1 MYKYKNNLLINKIQK
16 KGAYGNIPYNKT
28 MLEEKVLKTIQRYNM
43 LEDGDKVVIGV
54 SGGPDSMTLLNI
66 LNNLKEKLNINLY
79 VAHINHMIRK
89 EADEETEYV
98 KDFCAKINVEFF
110 AKKIR
115 VEEEAKKQ
123 KIGTEEAGRNIRY
136 EFFEEVAKKVGA
148 NKIATAHNSN
158 DNAETVLMNIIRGT
172 SVSGLKGI
180 DKVRDGRFIRPIIEC
195 SRDEIEEYCKEQNL
209 NPKYDKTNDENIYT
223 RNKIR
228 NMLIPFLK
236 KEFNPNIV
244 DGINRLSQI
253 ATEEEQFI
261 NKTVE
266 KEYERLAIT
275 ENDDDRKYK
284 NTNVIRKVTI
294 ENKKKTKDNSVE
306 ESKKLEDAGEVPKN
320 KKKTVIL
327 DLKEFNKLDYV
338 IKAKLILYTISK
350 VYGSANGIEKI
361 HIDDIIKLCSNN
373 IGNKYLT
380 PKAGIKVYVRKGK
393 IYISFGTKNTIKN
406 L

>member
-1 MYKYKNNLLINKIQK
+1 
-16 KGAYGNIPYNKT
+16 
-28 MLEEKVLKTIQRYNM
+28 MLEDKVLKTIQKYNM
-43 LEDGDKVVIGV
+43 LKNGDKVVIGV

-115 VEEEAKKQ
+115 VEEESKKQ

-172 SVSGLKGI
+172 SVSGIKGI
-180 DKVRDGRFIRPIIEC
+180 DKVRDGKFIRPIIEC

-266 KEYERLAIT
+266 KEYERLKIGADNRE
-275 ENDDDRKYK
+275 ENQ
-284 NTNVIRKVTI
+284 
-294 ENKKKTKDNSVE
+294 
-306 ESKKLEDAGEVPKN
+306 
-320 KKKTVIL
+320 VIL

-350 VYGSANGIEKI
+350 VYGSTNGIEKI
-361 HIDDIIKLCSNN
+361 HIDDIVKLCSNN

>member
-1 MYKYKNNLLINKIQK
+1 
-16 KGAYGNIPYNKT
+16 

-43 LEDGDKVVIGV
+43 LQDGDKVVIGV

-115 VEEEAKKQ
+115 VEEEDKKQ
-123 KIGTEEAGRNIRY
+123 KIGTEETGRNIRY
-136 EFFEEVAKKVGA
+136 AFFEEVAKKVGA

-266 KEYERLAIT
+266 KEYERLKISANNRE
-275 ENDDDRKYK
+275 ENQ
-284 NTNVIRKVTI
+284 
-294 ENKKKTKDNSVE
+294 
-306 ESKKLEDAGEVPKN
+306 
-320 KKKTVIL
+320 VIL

-350 VYGSANGIEKI
+350 VYGSTNGIEKI